1 MNKIIYATTNQ
12 LKLDMARYVLEPM
25 GFEVIG
31 KKINDLEELQ
41 LNSIEEVAIDSSRRA
56 YQILNCPVLKND
68 SGLVIPSLNG
78 FPGPY
83 SKYVEETIT
92 EEGILKLMEGKEDRK
107 AYFLDALAYTEN
119 GKTTVFISKSW
130 GTIAKQKEGTYGYGY
145 DNIFIPDGQNH
156 TLATMPTSSRLPFF
170 SNEAYLKLGEYLK
183 QKEN

>member
-92 EEGILKLMEGKEDRK
+92 EEGILKLM
-107 AYFLDALAYTEN
+107 
-119 GKTTVFISKSW
+119 
-130 GTIAKQKEGTYGYGY
+130 
-145 DNIFIPDGQNH
+145 
-156 TLATMPTSSRLPFF
+156 
-170 SNEAYLKLGEYLK
+170 
-183 QKEN
+183 